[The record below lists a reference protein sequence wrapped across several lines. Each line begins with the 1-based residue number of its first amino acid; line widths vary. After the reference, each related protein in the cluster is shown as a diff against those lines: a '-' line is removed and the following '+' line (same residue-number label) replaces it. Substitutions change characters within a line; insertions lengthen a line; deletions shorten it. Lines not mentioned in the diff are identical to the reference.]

1 MLYKRFR
8 HNALVPLAV
17 GMQMLEKAGSI
28 IAGIFGLALIST
40 IALTA
45 HFVNYSIVPP
55 VDLKRSSLALPPSVP
70 QPWVPRLT
78 APRAVLVLD
87 VSGSMGITR
96 NPSDPERLQAVAAL
110 QFFDTYLKMSHEV
123 LEPGDKAQVA
133 MVLFGTVAQVVDWD
147 GKGARFLDVSEGNR
161 ALYERVIVHYLGLPS
176 AWGGSQGED
185 PRRAKDT
192 DYAAALDVVEALVA
206 GSPSPPAIVFMTDGK
221 PSPHPC
227 YTPPGAAGSWTR
239 RPACGD
245 LESIPTLLSATAL
258 PTVFIREA
266 GQGSSQA
273 FAAVDTAALA
283 AGIMDRMARLSGL
296 RFPVS
301 AYGAAATSSDGP
313 VAWFPIF
320 LDVNARSE
328 DLAAVNRMLGGA
340 AANREHWGSTEG
352 VIHCRTAG
360 DMVGQY
366 VTALARWLRM
376 VELPLTAG
384 TTRFQIP
391 AQTQAIAIQIES
403 DGPLTSLHLARGEL
417 RVPLTGRG
425 RFWGGVVTADCSGEW
440 TIVPESGAVRAAK
453 VFIRPRFDWV
463 LSAPAVCIDD
473 STMSPPQAH
482 LYLCRTADGAVVAG
496 PSVFADLPE
505 SLPGSLVMQ
514 DGTRRPF
521 RFQLAPSVESG
532 PSPTYTADMQLDGT
546 PEGSGTII
554 VELGEL
560 RRRQVPLR
568 TVELTRLVEVAA
580 SARLVL
586 RDSRNRRLGG
596 IELVRVP
603 SAPDWAQGLR
613 AAPR

>member
-1 MLYKRFR
+1 
-8 HNALVPLAV
+8 
-17 GMQMLEKAGSI
+17 MLEKAGSI
-28 IAGIFGLALIST
+28 VAGLFGLALVST

-45 HFVNYSIVPP
+45 HFVNYSVVPP
-55 VDLKRSSLALPPSVP
+55 TDLKKSSSVLPPSVP

-123 LEPGDKAQVA
+123 LEPDDKAQVA
-133 MVLFGTVAQVVDWD
+133 VVLFGTVAQVIDWD
-147 GKGARFLDVSEGNR
+147 GKGARFLDVSEESR
-161 ALYERVIVHYLGLPS
+161 ALYERVIVRYLGLPS
-176 AWGGSQGED
+176 AWGGRRGED

-192 DYAAALDVVEALVA
+192 DYAAALEVVEALVA

-227 YTPPGAAGSWTR
+227 YTPPGAVGTGAR
-239 RPACGD
+239 RTACGEP
-245 LESIPTLLSATAL
+245 ESVPSLLSATAM

-266 GQGSSQA
+266 EQGASQA

-283 AGIMDRMARLSGL
+283 AGIMDRVARLSGL

-301 AYGAAATSSDGP
+301 SHGAAAPSSSGP

-320 LDVNARSE
+320 LDVNARLE
-328 DLAAVNRMLGGA
+328 DLAAVSRMLGGA
-340 AANREHWGSTEG
+340 VANREYWGLTEG

-366 VTALARWLRM
+366 VTALARWMRM

-384 TTRFQIP
+384 TTHFQIP
-391 AQTQAIAIQIES
+391 AQTQAIAIQVES
-403 DGPLTSLHLARGEL
+403 DVPLNSLYLVRGEL

-440 TIVPESGAVRAAK
+440 TIVPESGGIRAAT

-473 STMSPPQAH
+473 STMPPAQAH
-482 LYLCRTADGAVVAG
+482 LYLCTTEDGAVVAG
-496 PSVFADLPE
+496 TSVFGDLPE
-505 SLPGSLVMQ
+505 SLPGNLVMT
-514 DGTRRPF
+514 DGTRRPL
-521 RFQLAPSVESG
+521 RFQLAPGVESG
-532 PSPTYTADMQLDGT
+532 PSPTYTADIQLRAT

-568 TVELTRLVEVAA
+568 TLELTRPVEIAA

-603 SAPDWAQGLR
+603 KAPDWAQSFR
-613 AAPR
+613 RAPR